1 MRAELRTI
9 QINPSFFTN
18 QEITTLTWLGMAGAL
33 INAHGVILLIDPL
46 LVSTEEEGK
55 QLSEVG
61 YPLKIP
67 LPIQAQEIPRIDL
80 VMYTHADDDHFG
92 PQTAKILADRTQ
104 CRFLAPKPVFEKLS
118 ELGIAQDRLVKAI
131 DDATLELTGVTVQV
145 TPALH
150 DWQEVNPWQRGDC
163 CGYVVKSPDGAI
175 WHPGDTRWIDELSQ
189 VKGID
194 ILFFD
199 VAAVESHLGPEG
211 SARLGRSCGA
221 KTLIAYHYGT
231 FDLPPGSFAN
241 CDPEEAL
248 PYLKDMQAQYL
259 KPQPGEALT
268 LQQ

>member
-1 MRAELRTI
+1 
-9 QINPSFFTN
+9 
-18 QEITTLTWLGMAGAL
+18 
-33 INAHGVILLIDPL
+33 
-46 LVSTEEEGK
+46 
-55 QLSEVG
+55 
-61 YPLKIP
+61 
-67 LPIQAQEIPRIDL
+67 
-80 VMYTHADDDHFG
+80 
-92 PQTAKILADRTQ
+92 
-104 CRFLAPKPVFEKLS
+104 
-118 ELGIAQDRLVKAI
+118 
-131 DDATLELTGVTVQV
+131 
-145 TPALH
+145 
-150 DWQEVNPWQRGDC
+150 
-163 CGYVVKSPDGAI
+163 
-175 WHPGDTRWIDELSQ
+175 